1 MPDSQTRP
9 ADLPGWLSYLE
20 QLHPK
25 PISLGLERVGSVAAR
40 LGLQP
45 DFPLVMVGGT
55 NGKGSTS
62 AMLERIYLEA
72 GYRVACY
79 TSPHL
84 LRYNERVRLDGI
96 EMGDADL
103 CRAFNVVEQ
112 ARAEVAL
119 TYFEFGTLAAM
130 WLFAQQSVDVAILEI
145 GLGGRLDAVNIF
157 EPACAIVTSVD
168 LDHQEF
174 LGHDRESIGRE
185 KAGIYRTGIPAIC
198 GEPEPPESLVS
209 HAAAIGADLRRIGA
223 DFSFIPHAGGAEFR
237 SGSLRLQ
244 DLPLPALS
252 GSFQCGN
259 AACALEAIHVMQPRL
274 PVEVA
279 AIRRGLSGVR
289 LSGRFQRFRGP
300 PEVIVDV
307 AHNPHA
313 AHALSGNLRNQP
325 GTGRTLA
332 VFGMLADKDIAGVV
346 EALAQDIDAWFLA
359 GIAQPRGATAGM
371 LAEAIR
377 GVHAGARL
385 HCYPEVIAALHAAC
399 LQAGEN
405 DRIIAFGS
413 FYTVADVMR
422 ELKDSP
428 PCNQDKN

>member
-1 MPDSQTRP
+1 
-9 ADLPGWLSYLE
+9 
-20 QLHPK
+20 
-25 PISLGLERVGSVAAR
+25 
-40 LGLQP
+40 
-45 DFPLVMVGGT
+45 
-55 NGKGSTS
+55 
-62 AMLERIYLEA
+62 
-72 GYRVACY
+72 
-79 TSPHL
+79 
-84 LRYNERVRLDGI
+84 
-96 EMGDADL
+96 
-103 CRAFNVVEQ
+103 
-112 ARAEVAL
+112 VAL

-130 WLFAQQSVDVAILEI
+130 WLFAQQGVDVAILEI

-174 LGHDRESIGRE
+174 LGQDRESIGRE
-185 KAGIYRTGIPAIC
+185 KAGIYRTGVPAIC
-198 GEPEPPESLVS
+198 GEPRPPQSLVS
-209 HAAAIGADLRRIGA
+209 HAAAIGADLRCVGA
-223 DFSFIPHAGGAEFR
+223 DFSFLPHAGGAEFR

-259 AACALEAIHVMQPRL
+259 AACALEAIHVMQSRL

-313 AHALSGNLRNQP
+313 AHALAGNLRNQP
-325 GTGRTLA
+325 GPGRTLA

-346 EALAQDIDAWFLA
+346 NALAQDIDAWFVA

-371 LAEAIR
+371 LEEAIR
-377 GVHAGARL
+377 SVHPQARL
-385 HCYPEVIAALHAAC
+385 HCYPEVTAALHAAC
-399 LQAGEN
+399 LQAAEN